1 MTAYRQ
7 GKTRKGSYAA
17 YLDVSH
23 PDIMEFLT
31 IRIPTG
37 DINRKCLNLHNAVNV
52 TDQFMNA
59 VREDKM
65 WELKDP
71 NDETVRAKMKA
82 RKLWEQILET
92 RFRTG
97 EPYVN
102 FIDTANRYLPK
113 TMKDKG
119 LRIHGSNLCNEI
131 HLPTD
136 EDRTAVCC
144 LSSLNLEL
152 YDEWKGTPI
161 VRDLIRFLDN
171 VLQFFIDN
179 APDTLERAKYS
190 ASQERSLGLGVMG
203 YHSYLQKHMI
213 PFEQSGV
220 INKEIFSFIRSEA
233 DAETLQLGKERG
245 SAPDMKGTGRRNAHL
260 LAIAPNANSS
270 MIVSTSPSIEPHKAN
285 AYTHRTR
292 AGSHLIKNKYLSE
305 LLEKYNMN
313 KSEVWTGIVTNSG
326 SVQHLQFLT
335 DEEKEVFKT
344 AVELD
349 QIRLVELAGQRQKY
363 LDQGQSLNIFFQQ
376 VHLKSMYNKYTLE
389 HGKQNVKDYII

>member
-37 DINRKCLNLHNAVNV
+37 DIGRKCLNLHNAVNV

-136 EDRTAVCC
+136 EDRT
-144 LSSLNLEL
+144 
-152 YDEWKGTPI
+152 
-161 VRDLIRFLDN
+161 VR
-171 VLQFFIDN
+171 VLFI
-179 APDTLERAKYS
+179 
-190 ASQERSLGLGVMG
+190 
-203 YHSYLQKHMI
+203 
-213 PFEQSGV
+213 
-220 INKEIFSFIRSEA
+220 IFKFR
-233 DAETLQLGKERG
+233 
-245 SAPDMKGTGRRNAHL
+245 
-260 LAIAPNANSS
+260 
-270 MIVSTSPSIEPHKAN
+270 
-285 AYTHRTR
+285 
-292 AGSHLIKNKYLSE
+292 
-305 LLEKYNMN
+305 
-313 KSEVWTGIVTNSG
+313 
-326 SVQHLQFLT
+326 
-335 DEEKEVFKT
+335 
-344 AVELD
+344 
-349 QIRLVELAGQRQKY
+349 
-363 LDQGQSLNIFFQQ
+363 
-376 VHLKSMYNKYTLE
+376 
-389 HGKQNVKDYII
+389 II